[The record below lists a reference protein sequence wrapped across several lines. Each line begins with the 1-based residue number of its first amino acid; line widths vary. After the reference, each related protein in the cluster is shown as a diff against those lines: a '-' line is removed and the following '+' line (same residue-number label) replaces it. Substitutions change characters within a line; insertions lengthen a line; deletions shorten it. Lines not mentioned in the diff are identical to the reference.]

1 MGTTK
6 KVNTKKKKETE
17 LAKPLTK
24 QEVKERISRTNYYDA
39 HPDHIYE
46 KMWKI
51 LTKKNGKWTDE
62 ETDYLQKNI
71 RKIDN
76 FSKSHVGLAET
87 QEDDFL
93 RTTIIELANDLIEQ
107 YDCINTGEKSLCEII
122 ANSYWKTLQLS
133 KKYTNV
139 MSAGEYLSDE
149 RTRYLSMLWKEMDRA
164 NRHYFTSLN
173 MLIEMKKPQMSI
185 NVKTKN
191 AYFSQNQ
198 QINNNKPEDENIK
211 D

>member
-1 MGTTK
+1 MVHHIQNLEDRLGNITT
-6 KVNTKKKKETE
+6 
-17 LAKPLTK
+17 
-24 QEVKERISRTNYYDA
+24 TN
-39 HPDHIYE
+39 
-46 KMWKI
+46 
-51 LTKKNGKWTDE
+51 
-62 ETDYLQKNI
+62 
-71 RKIDN
+71 
-76 FSKSHVGLAET
+76 T

-93 RTTIIELANDLIEQ
+93 RTTIIEFTNDLIEQ
-107 YDCINTGEKSLCEII
+107 YDCLNTAERSLCEII
-122 ANSYWKTLQLS
+122 ANSYWKVMQLS

-139 MSAGEYLSDE
+139 MATGEYLSDE

-173 MLIEMKKPQMSI
+173 MLIEIKKPQMSI

-198 QINNNKPEDENIK
+198 QINNNKPENENIK